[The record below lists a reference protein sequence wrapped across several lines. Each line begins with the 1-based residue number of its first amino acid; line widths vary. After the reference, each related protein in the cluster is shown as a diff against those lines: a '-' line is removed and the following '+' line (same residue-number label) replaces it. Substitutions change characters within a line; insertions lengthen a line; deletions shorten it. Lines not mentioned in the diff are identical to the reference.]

1 MRRGFHVMEATRL
14 SMMLSSAPSISR
26 RDVGARALP
35 SLHVSPLSRLSET
48 VAAVRAR
55 HLVTLINAGTVVE
68 RPAGIEE
75 SRHLF
80 LGMSDIS
87 QPLEGHVLAGQ
98 DHVGRLLAFLRGWDR
113 EAPMVIHCWAGI
125 SRSTAAAYIAACALA
140 PGRDEEEVAD
150 VLRRA
155 APSATP
161 NARLVAL
168 ADAALGRRG
177 RMIRAIARIG
187 RGADAFEG
195 TPFAMPLA

>member
-1 MRRGFHVMEATRL
+1 M
-14 SMMLSSAPSISR
+14 S
-26 RDVGARALP
+26 

-55 HLVTLINAGTVVE
+55 HLVTLINVGTVVE
-68 RPAGIEE
+68 RPAGIDVD
-75 SRHLF
+75 RHLF

-87 QPLEGHVLAGQ
+87 QALEGHVLAGQ
-98 DHVGRLLAFLRGWDR
+98 DHVERFLGFLRDWDR
-113 EAPMVIHCWAGI
+113 AAPMVIHCWAGI
-125 SRSTAAAYIAACALA
+125 SRSTAAAYIAACALG
-140 PGRDEEEVAD
+140 PGRDEDEVAD
-150 VLRRA
+150 ALRAA

-161 NARLVAL
+161 NGRLVAL

-177 RMIRAIARIG
+177 RMTRAIERIG